1 MVNTFVIS
9 LGPRWWPILGCALE
23 IARIRQETGYLV
35 KTCSALCKKYG
46 PVVGLKIG
54 QDRIVVLNDSESIR
68 AMLTN
73 EDCDGRPTGSFY
85 KARTWGVR
93 LGNYL
98 SGETNKTKCI
108 VEK

>member
-1 MVNTFVIS
+1 
-9 LGPRWWPILGCALE
+9 LE
-23 IARIRQETGYLV
+23 VARIRQETGYLV

-54 QDRIVVLNDSESIR
+54 QDRIVILNDLESIR

-73 EDCDGRPTGSFY
+73 EDCDGRPTGPFY
-85 KARTWGVR
+85 KARTWGAR

-98 SGETNKTKCI
+98 SGKQI
-108 VEK
+108 R